1 MNSERAVIGRELIRG
16 VGISGGAALTNI
28 KQIAQGLINL
38 FSFSPLCST
47 RWAAWGFFHVN
58 CLSPFICFIIKWKVF
73 SLVRFSIEI
82 LLVKHYYCSIH
93 LNASVF
99 RGFSWSYHR
108 FYDTWIPFLKS
119 CKDIFNNTLK
129 NKN

>member
-47 RWAAWGFFHVN
+47 R
-58 CLSPFICFIIKWKVF
+58 
-73 SLVRFSIEI
+73 
-82 LLVKHYYCSIH
+82 
-93 LNASVF
+93 
-99 RGFSWSYHR
+99 
-108 FYDTWIPFLKS
+108 
-119 CKDIFNNTLK
+119 
-129 NKN
+129 